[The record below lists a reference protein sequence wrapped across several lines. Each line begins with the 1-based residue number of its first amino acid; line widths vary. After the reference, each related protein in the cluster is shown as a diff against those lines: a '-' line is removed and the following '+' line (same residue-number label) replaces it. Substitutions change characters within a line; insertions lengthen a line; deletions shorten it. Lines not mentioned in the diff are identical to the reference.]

1 MKIAIDISQLVYEG
15 TGVANYT
22 NQLVRNIVAQDH
34 DNEYLLFGMSLRKNK
49 YLLDY
54 FKSIESVNTNVVCK
68 FISLPQSV
76 GNFLW
81 NKLHI
86 FNLDS
91 IIGKVDIFYSSD
103 WIQPPINAKKITTV
117 HDLVIYKYPET
128 SHPDIVNTQKRRL
141 YWVKKECDLVISDSE
156 ASKKDMVDI
165 LRFDPNKVEVIYPGI
180 DKIFI
185 PSNNDDITRVKQ
197 KYGLFDEYILF
208 VGTMEPRKNLQKTIQ
223 AFEKLLNNP
232 LISSRKKPLQMVITG
247 NTGWGDMPKM
257 SRFIHNLGLIPRNDL
272 PAIYSGASMFVYPS
286 LYEGFGLPVVEA
298 MSCGC
303 PVITSDRGSLKE
315 ITSDSAIFVDP
326 QDEDDIAIKM
336 TKIIIDNNLRQ
347 SLIKKGLLNAA
358 RFNWQDTVKKIIAQF
373 DKLQK
378 I

>member
-1 MKIAIDISQLVYEG
+1 MKIAIDISQLIYEG

-22 NQLVRNIVAQDH
+22 NQFVRNIISQDH

-54 FKSIESVNTNVVCK
+54 FKSIESIKTNVVCK
-68 FISLPQSV
+68 FISLPQSI

-86 FNLDS
+86 LNLDS

-117 HDLVIYKYPET
+117 HDLVIYKYPQT
-128 SHPDIVNTQKRRL
+128 SHPDIVNSQKRRL
-141 YWVKKECDLVISDSE
+141 YWVKKECDLIISDSE
-156 ASKKDMVDI
+156 ATKQDLIDI
-165 LRFDPNKVEVIYPGI
+165 LKIDPKKIEVIYPGI
-180 DKIFI
+180 DEIFT
-185 PSNNDDITRVKQ
+185 PSNNDEITRVKQ
-197 KYGLFDEYILF
+197 KYGLFDQYFLF
-208 VGTMEPRKNLQKTIQ
+208 VGTMEPRKNLYKTIN
-223 AFEKLLNNP
+223 AFEKILNNP
-232 LISSRKKPLQMVITG
+232 LINSRNIPLQMVIVG
-247 NTGWGDMPKM
+247 NSGWGDKHNI
-257 SRFIHNLGLIPRNDL
+257 SRFINNLGLVKRCDL
-272 PAIYSGASMFVYPS
+272 PALYSGASALVYPS
-286 LYEGFGLPVVEA
+286 LYEGFGLPVIEA
-298 MSCGC
+298 MSCKC
-303 PVITSDRGSLKE
+303 PVITSNRGSLKE
-315 ITSDSAIFVDP
+315 IASDSAVFVDP